1 MCVYM
6 HGDFMASVRAM
17 DLMMTAKLN
26 VTLRKNHTVVHKH
39 KHINLG

>member
-1 MCVYM
+1 
-6 HGDFMASVRAM
+6 MASVRAM

-26 VTLRKNHTVVHKH
+26 VTLREKKKEKNHTVVHKH